1 MPARDLHDTAVVV
14 DGTCPGYY
22 WMQNVDAWRAGGVTC
37 CVVTVVAFEDV
48 RQAATAIAGLFR
60 FLRERR
66 DQLVLATTVD
76 DIRAAKAAGELAVV
90 LQFQGTS
97 ALGYEVDLVE
107 YYWRLGVRVV
117 QLTYNQRGP
126 VGDGCEE
133 PGDAGLSA
141 FGRKVVAELNRL
153 GMLVDVSHTGERTSL
168 DAVEVSTAPVVAS
181 HSNPAALHPSARNI
195 SDELIEALAAS
206 GGLVGINGFS
216 AFLGDADGDGPG
228 LDRFVDHL
236 VYVADLVGIEHV
248 ALGLDYTI
256 RDAPRELYDQY
267 VRDGMWSADTYP
279 PPPWS
284 FPSGLDT
291 AAEFPKLTE
300 RLLER
305 GFGEADVRAVL
316 GENWLR
322 VFGTVWGSGATQETR

>member
-1 MPARDLHDTAVVV
+1 MPARVLHDSAVVI

-22 WMQNVDAWRAGGVTC
+22 WMQNVDDWRKGGATC
-37 CVVTVVAFEDV
+37 CVVTAVAFEDV

-60 FLRERR
+60 FVRERP
-66 DQLVLATTVD
+66 DDLVLATTAGDV
-76 DIRAAKAAGELAVV
+76 RAAKAAGKLAVV
-90 LQFQGTS
+90 LQFQGTA
-97 ALGYEVDLVE
+97 ALGYELDLVE

-133 PGDAGLSA
+133 PADAGLSA
-141 FGRKVVAELNRL
+141 FGHRVVGELNRL

-168 DAVEVSTAPVVAS
+168 DAVAASSAPVVAS
-181 HSNPAALHPSARNI
+181 HSNPAALHASARNI
-195 SDELIEALAAS
+195 SDELIRALAGT

-216 AFLGDADGDGPG
+216 AFLGGDRPG
-228 LDRFVDHL
+228 VDRFVDHITH
-236 VYVADLVGIEHV
+236 VADLVGVEHV
-248 ALGLDYTI
+248 ALGLDYTV

-267 VRDGMWSADTYP
+267 VRDGIWSAATYP

-284 FPSGLDT
+284 FPDGLDT
-291 AAEFPKLTE
+291 AAEFPNLTD

-322 VFGTVWGSGATQETR
+322 VFDAVWSSGTTQEAR

>member
-1 MPARDLHDTAVVV
+1 MPARDLHDAAVVV
-14 DGTCPGYY
+14 DGTCPGHY
-22 WMQNVDAWRAGGVTC
+22 WMQHVDDWIAGGTTC

-60 FLRERR
+60 FVRERPDR
-66 DQLVLATTVD
+66 LVLATTVD
-76 DIRAAKAAGELAVV
+76 DIRAARAAGRLAVV
-90 LQFQGTS
+90 LQFQGTA
-97 ALGYEVDLVE
+97 ALGYEIDLVE

-141 FGRKVVAELNRL
+141 FGRRVVAELNRL

-168 DAVEVSTAPVVAS
+168 DAVEASAAPVVAS
-181 HSNPAALHPSARNI
+181 HSNPAALHASARNV
-195 SDELIEALAAS
+195 SDELIRALAGS

-216 AFLGDADGDGPG
+216 AFLGDGRPG
-228 LDRFVDHL
+228 LDRFVDHIA
-236 VYVADLVGIEHV
+236 YVADLVGIEHV

-267 VRDGMWSADTYP
+267 VRDGIWSAATYP

-284 FPSGLDT
+284 FPDGLDT
-291 AAEFPKLTE
+291 AAEFPDLTA

-322 VFGTVWGSGATQETR
+322 VFDAVWSPRPPQEAR